1 MHLLYLF
8 VPSSQF
14 GVDSYFPDLSL
25 LLMPLMGLALFLMP
39 LMGLAMPLMGLALL
53 LMALMGTLPLPLMG
67 LAPYDFHRSF
77 PFQGSQRPGWGKG
90 RGLE

>member
-39 LMGLAMPLMGLALL
+39 LMGLAML
-53 LMALMGTLPLPLMG
+53 LMALMGTLPLPLIS
-67 LAPYDFHRSF
+67 LARDDFHGSF

>member
-14 GVDSYFPDLSL
+14 SVDSYFPDLSL
-25 LLMPLMGLALFLMP
+25 LLMPLMGLALFLKA
-39 LMGLAMPLMGLALL
+39 LMGAMGVAIPLMGLALL
-53 LMALMGTLPLPLMG
+53 LMALMGTLPSPLMG
-67 LAPYDFHRSF
+67 LARDDFHGSF
-77 PFQGSQRPGWGKG
+77 PFHGWGKG